1 MRDALSN
8 IGHDYSC
15 DDNQYASLNLTTR
28 QLHIV
33 HQGGLGLRRSSDN
46 LGGGKRHELSF
57 IHSKLNALS
66 SIVRIEQKSVRT
78 NLDFHL
84 DGLDSRRERIQSVC
98 QTIPNS
104 KPELLNYSRSTM
116 AFCSHPQELIGETMS
131 IVRRQFVHRGMYAA
145 SYIARVDR

>member
-15 DDNQYASLNLTTR
+15 DDNQYAFLNVTTC
-28 QLHIV
+28 QPHIV
-33 HQGGLGLRRSSDN
+33 HQDGLGLRRSSDN
-46 LGGGKRHELSF
+46 LGGGKRYELSF

-98 QTIPNS
+98 QTVPKS
-104 KPELLNYSRSTM
+104 KPELLNYSRSAM
-116 AFCSHPQELIGETMS
+116 AFCSHSQELIGETVS
-131 IVRRQFVHRGMYAA
+131 IVRCQFFHRGMYG
-145 SYIARVDR
+145 SIVHCKS